1 MTDQPT
7 LLVAEDD
14 PHISLLVSY
23 ALESLPCTIEIDGN
37 GKSVLE
43 RVRRDPRP
51 ALVLLDL
58 NLPGLGGMDVLRAMK
73 ADESLCR
80 IPVFLLSASM
90 IEANRNEA
98 LSLGAERFIEKPFDV
113 QGLAQVVGS
122 FLARRR

>member
-1 MTDQPT
+1 MTDRPT

-23 ALESLPCTIEIDGN
+23 ALEMLPITIEIDGN

-73 ADESLCR
+73 QDESLCR

-98 LSLGAERFIEKPFDV
+98 LALGAERFIEKPFDV

-122 FLARRR
+122 FLSRRR